1 MGRMPRKSQA
11 SEISVNHNHVGCL
24 VSWNIDVDRNGGS
37 TLKQDFLRGHT
48 HRQMRRSPSPI
59 DNELYV
65 GIYLCLFIAPSDVL
79 PPATLWL
86 SGGLLVMILWMNH
99 NTQIII
105 DGDDEDGDFPVEL
118 NALQRNLRGPIAA
131 GNAAAVAAL
140 VSAQST
146 SETWMRVPPGEPSPA
161 SHAPAGH

>member
-1 MGRMPRKSQA
+1 M
-11 SEISVNHNHVGCL
+11 
-24 VSWNIDVDRNGGS
+24 
-37 TLKQDFLRGHT
+37 
-48 HRQMRRSPSPI
+48 HRQMRRSPSPL

-65 GIYLCLFIAPSDVL
+65 GLYLCLFVAPSDVL

-99 NTQIII
+99 NRQTII

-131 GNAAAVAAL
+131 GNAAAVEAL
-140 VSAQST
+140 VSARST
-146 SETWMRVPPGEPSPA
+146 SETWMRVPPGEPSTA
-161 SHAPAGH
+161 SHAPAGN